1 MANDSITLINDTDP
15 IGYSQ
20 PVIND
25 NFKTLHDIACDIET
39 TISTTTEVRTFFFY
53 GPNSATDSESRMD
66 KDHTSR
72 PSNTTIENFIN
83 IDLQLIPESQ
93 AGDIAY
99 VVYQKTGWYSHTAVS
114 YRSGV
119 ITTSYTYYTQEPV
132 YGKIGINWGM
142 GYTYLAGYQN
152 VSHTNYANHYWKA
165 DINDQYKYYAPVFI
179 VYKLTSDGTLYKVDD
194 NYPKFTRAAT
204 NSTENWNNPTA
215 WSIY

>member
-1 MANDSITLINDTDP
+1 MANEITLINDTDS

-25 NFKTLHDIACDIET
+25 NFNTLHDIACAIENTINT
-39 TISTTTEVRTFFFY
+39 TVEVRTFFFY
-53 GPNSATDSESRMD
+53 GPNSATDSESV
-66 KDHTSR
+66 KDNQTSR
-72 PSNTTIENFIN
+72 PSNTTIENFVNIN
-83 IDLQLIPESQ
+83 LQMPSVSQ

-119 ITTSYTYYTQEPV
+119 ITTSYTYYSQEPV
-132 YGKIGINWGM
+132 YAKIGINWGQ
-142 GYTYLAGYQN
+142 GYYYLAGYQA
-152 VSHTNYANHYWKA
+152 VQHTNYANHYWSQN
-165 DINDQYKYYAPVFI
+165 INDQYKYYAPVFI
-179 VYKLTSDGTLYKVDD
+179 VYKLTNDGTKYTVND